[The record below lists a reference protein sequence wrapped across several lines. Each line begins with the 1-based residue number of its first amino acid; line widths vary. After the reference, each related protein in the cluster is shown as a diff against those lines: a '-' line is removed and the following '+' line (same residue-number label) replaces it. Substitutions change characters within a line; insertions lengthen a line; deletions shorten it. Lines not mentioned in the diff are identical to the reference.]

1 VIDGAKRARGMPAFS
16 YLDVEQS
23 EAIRNYVLSQSE
35 ELRVSVRIE

>member
-1 VIDGAKRARGMPAFS
+1 MPAFS

-35 ELRVSVRIE
+35 ALRASVRIE